1 MSIAAGRLRHRVR
14 IERLVP
20 VLDSDGEVIQDPGT
34 GEVLRE
40 WTMLGEA
47 WAAIEPLS
55 AREFIMSQEM
65 QSKVEAR
72 IIVRRQDYEINAA
85 DRVTHLGMTEKVYNV
100 AGVLEDKDSGL
111 EYLTLPCSR
120 GVSDSGQ

>member
-1 MSIAAGRLRHRVR
+1 MSLAAGRLRHRVR
-14 IERLVP
+14 IERLIP
-20 VLDSDGEVIQDPGT
+20 VLDTDGEVIQDPNT

-40 WTMLGEA
+40 WTLLGEA
-47 WAAIEPLS
+47 WAAVEPLS
-55 AREFIMSQEM
+55 AREFIASQEM

-72 IIVRRQDYEINAA
+72 IIVRRQDYIINAA
-85 DRVTHLGMTEKVYNV
+85 DRVIHGVRVYNV

-111 EYLTLPCSR
+111 EYVTLPCSR

>member
-1 MSIAAGRLRHRVR
+1 MTLAAGRLRHRVS

-20 VLDSDGEVIQDPGT
+20 VLDTDGEVIQDPNT

-40 WTMLGEA
+40 WTLLGEA
-47 WAAIEPLS
+47 WAAVEPLS
-55 AREFIMSQEM
+55 AREFIASQET

-72 IIVRRQDYEINAA
+72 IIVRRQDYIINAA
-85 DRVTHLGMTEKVYNV
+85 DRIVHGVRVYNV
-100 AGVLEDKDSGL
+100 AGVLEDRDSGL
-111 EYLTLPCSR
+111 EYVTLPCSR

>member
-1 MSIAAGRLRHRVR
+1 MTLSAGRLRHRVR

-20 VLDSDGEVIQDPGT
+20 VLDSDGEVIQDPGD
-34 GEVLRE
+34 GHVLRI
-40 WTMLGEA
+40 WTLLGEA
-47 WAAIEPLS
+47 WAAVEPLS
-55 AREFIMSQEM
+55 AREFIASQET
-65 QSKVEAR
+65 QSKVECR

-85 DRVTHLGMTEKVYNV
+85 DRVLHNGRVYNV

-111 EYLTLPCSR
+111 EYVTLPCSR